1 MTIMDTKPIVSIGL
15 PVYNGENYL
24 EETLLAIRNQTFAEF
39 ELIIADNASTDRTA
53 EICRDHAANDS
64 RIRYVRN
71 TENLGAAVNH
81 NLVLELTRAPLF
93 KWQAHDDQLT
103 PDFLAKSVTKLEADP
118 AAVMCITGARRLDG
132 EGQEILRW
140 NSPLHGTES
149 SDVAVRFGAVIRT
162 FFCSWTEP
170 FSARKMRTR
179 RGMGAVAIYSLMR
192 RDAIV
197 RTMLFRPFR
206 GADIAIIAELALL
219 GSFARLDEPLLI
231 HRDHDMR
238 ATRTVNSD
246 PDACLAWYDPKLRGA
261 QIWHKWALYGSHLEA
276 IRRHSLSRSERLRCY
291 TQVVRSM
298 LLPAN
303 LKGLARDVVLSID
316 PRLIHWGRRARRAI
330 RLPLQADWR
339 GR

>member
-1 MTIMDTKPIVSIGL
+1 MTIMDTKPVVGIGL

-24 EETLLAIRNQTFAEF
+24 EETLLAIRHQTFAEF

-71 TENLGAAVNH
+71 TENLGAAANH

-149 SDVAVRFGAVIRT
+149 SDVAVRFGTVIRT
-162 FFCSWTEP
+162 FFCSWTE
-170 FSARKMRTR
+170 
-179 RGMGAVAIYSLMR
+179 IYSLMR

-206 GADIAIIAELALL
+206 GTDIAIVAELALL

-246 PDACLAWYDPKLRGA
+246 PDACLAWYDPKRRGA

-298 LLPAN
+298 LIPVN
-303 LKGLARDVVLSID
+303 LKGLVRDVVWSID
-316 PRLIHWGRRARRAI
+316 PRLIHWERRARGAI
-330 RLPLQADWR
+330 RFPLQADRR